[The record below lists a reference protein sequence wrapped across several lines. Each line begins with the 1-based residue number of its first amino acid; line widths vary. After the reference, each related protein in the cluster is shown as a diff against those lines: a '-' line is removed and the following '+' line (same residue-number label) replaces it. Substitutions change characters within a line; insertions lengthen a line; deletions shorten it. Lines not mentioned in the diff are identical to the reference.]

1 MTTWFC
7 VLMSPL
13 LTHGVQSA
21 VQIRRQ
27 GRLFSVECVS
37 GWRETVGDD
46 RAGGKEG
53 AGKSVK
59 AAWGVDQ
66 GEAILSKAALPT
78 ACVSS

>member
-1 MTTWFC
+1 MC
-7 VLMSPL
+7 VDEP
-13 LTHGVQSA
+13 TPDAWGAERSA
-21 VQIRRQ
+21 DQTARETV
-27 GRLFSVECVS
+27 SVECVS